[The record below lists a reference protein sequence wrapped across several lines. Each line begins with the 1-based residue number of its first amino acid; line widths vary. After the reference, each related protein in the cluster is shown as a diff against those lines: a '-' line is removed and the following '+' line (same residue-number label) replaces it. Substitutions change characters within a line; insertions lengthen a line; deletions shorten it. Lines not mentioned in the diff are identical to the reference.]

1 MKSLTTQISD
11 DLFQQV
17 ERLAGQKNISLNQLV
32 EIALTAQISAS
43 EQRDYLQERANRG
56 SLQQFKDI
64 LSRVAA
70 NEPEEYDRIQSL

>member
-11 DLFQQV
+11 DLYQQV

-32 EIALTAQISAS
+32 EIALTSQISAS

-56 SLQQFKDI
+56 SLQQFKEI
-64 LSRVAA
+64 LARVPA